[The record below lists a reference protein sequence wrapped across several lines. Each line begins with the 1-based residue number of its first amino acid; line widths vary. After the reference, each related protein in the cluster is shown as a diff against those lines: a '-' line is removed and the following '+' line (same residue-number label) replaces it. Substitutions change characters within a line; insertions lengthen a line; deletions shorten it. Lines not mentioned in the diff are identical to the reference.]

1 MTETSTMITM
11 CQLDKRTGTP
21 GCAGFLIPGV
31 EARVVKADGALA
43 QFGEPG
49 ELHLRSP
56 ALSLGYYNNP
66 TA

>member
-1 MTETSTMITM
+1 MITF

-31 EARVVKADGALA
+31 EARVIKADGTLA
-43 QFGEPG
+43 QFGELG
-49 ELHLRSP
+49 ELHLKSP
-56 ALSLGYYNNP
+56 ALALGYYNNP

>member
-1 MTETSTMITM
+1 MITM

-66 TA
+66 TV